1 MLTRLM
7 DAASRTM
14 PRTTARA
21 AAGLMLLPGR
31 RMRVRAEQREV
42 MRRARRDDLTVGRR
56 RMAVYRWGAGER
68 KVLLVHGWS
77 GRAAQ
82 FADLVAR
89 LESDATVVAFD
100 APGHGASRGSTADIG
115 MWIEAIRALDAAAG
129 GFDVVVGHSFGG
141 LAALRARCV
150 GLMEGRVV
158 SISAPPSTDAVM
170 QAYAAQ
176 TGLSDAVTAGI
187 SAALAHRLGPVMAAI
202 AMGSGAR
209 ARTHAP
215 GGSGQRASAVWSGC
229 GDRGAAHVAPL
240 LVVHDRADRVVP
252 VVAARAIEAGWP
264 GPARVMI
271 TEDRG
276 HNRILAAPE
285 VLAAVA
291 AFAADPDPVPEPIP
305 VPEPVEGSPDQVPA
319 A

>member
-31 RMRVRAEQREV
+31 RMRVRADQREV
-42 MRRARRDDLTVGRR
+42 MRRARRDDVTVGRR

-82 FADLVAR
+82 FGDLVAR
-89 LESDATVVAFD
+89 LEGDATVVAFD

-115 MWIEAIRALDAAAG
+115 MWIEAIRALDTAAG
-129 GFDVVVGHSFGG
+129 GFDIVVGHSFGG
-141 LAALRARCV
+141 LAALRARRV
-150 GLMEGRVV
+150 GLVQGRVV

-176 TGLSDAVTAGI
+176 TGLSDAVTAGV
-187 SAALAHRLGPVMAAI
+187 SAALARRLGPVMAAI
-202 AMGSGAR
+202 AM
-209 ARTHAP
+209 
-215 GGSGQRASAVWSGC
+215 GSGQRASAVWSGC
-229 GDRGAAHVAPL
+229 GDQAAAHDARL

-285 VLAAVA
+285 VLTAVA
-291 AFAADPDPVPEPIP
+291 AFATDPDAAADPDPVAEL
-305 VPEPVEGSPDQVPA
+305 VEGSPHRVPA
-319 A
+319 S